1 MATYDDLMKEYR
13 RLAKRADQRLVRIER
28 ASGKRGSIKG
38 ESAKKGMEN
47 LISYAYK
54 KAMMDIR
61 QWSGPGASRFN
72 TAPPTGK
79 DTRANIMKLRA
90 KIQDIKDFL
99 EKPTSTVSGTE
110 KIYQRRA
117 EGLSE
122 SWGIDMTWQEIKQV
136 TDSALFEKLESKMDR
151 YIVLKVLGVIQ
162 DNKDNVEKRLKGIK
176 DQGQTIHIQVD
187 DPVIKH
193 EVEKVLT
200 YYKKDLKKLI
210 KSDLDMK
217 LIK

>member
-1 MATYDDLMKEYR
+1 MATYDDLMKIYR
-13 RLAKRADQRLVRIER
+13 QKAKMADQRLVRLER
-28 ASGKRGSIKG
+28 AAGKRSAIKG
-38 ESAKKGMEN
+38 ESAKAGMEN
-47 LISYAYK
+47 ILNYAYR

-61 QWSGPGASRFN
+61 QWSGASAKRFN
-72 TAPPTGK
+72 TAPPKGK
-79 DTRANIMKLRA
+79 DTRADIMKLRA
-90 KIQDIKDFL
+90 KIQDIQDFL
-99 EKPTSTVSGTE
+99 DMPTSSAYETE
-110 KIYQRRA
+110 KIYARRA
-117 EGLSE
+117 EGLSKT
-122 SWGIDMTWQEIKQV
+122 WGIDMTWQEIKQV

-162 DNKDNVEKRLKGIK
+162 DNKDSVEKRLKGIK

-187 DPVIKH
+187 DPVIEH